1 MQLSNFDFELPEAL
15 IAQFPPE
22 VRGNS
27 RLLHVDGLN
36 CHDDHFSQL
45 IHYLR
50 PGDVLVFND
59 TRVLKARL
67 FGQKLSGGQVE
78 VLVERVLD
86 SQQVLAHVRAS
97 KSPKPGSR
105 LLLEGRWEAEM
116 VERQNELFRLRFT
129 GDTPVLD
136 ILDASGKLP
145 LPPYITRT
153 SDAPDDERYQT
164 VYARHQG
171 AVAAPTAGLH
181 FTDAQLDTLRGHGV
195 ELAFVTLHVG
205 AGTFQPVRVDNIA
218 DHCMHSEIYHVPDD
232 TVAAIAR
239 AHAQGR
245 QVMAVGTTS
254 LRALESAARTPVLG
268 PVTPDPTPP
277 VPAPAPAPEPAP
289 EPPAPTPAP
298 LPPAKRSINHSFAP
312 VRSMRAR
319 SICDDIPPSIAAMSV
334 SLAPA
339 ALNVSIILSRMGAK
353 ASAAAIG
360 PFVFHMAQYAPSAIE
375 A

>member
-1 MQLSNFDFELPEAL
+1 MQVSDFDYPLPDRL

-145 LPPYITRT
+145 LPPYITRQLEDQ
-153 SDAPDDERYQT
+153 SQYQT
-164 VYARHQG
+164 VYAKELG
-171 AVAAPTAGLH
+171 SAAAPTAGLH
-181 FTDAQLDTLRGHGV
+181 FTPELLDTIRAKGV
-195 ELAFVTLHVG
+195 NIVEVTLHVG
-205 AGTFQPVRVDNIA
+205 QQLDLDVALALLRGHFSVGVLLTLFPTPKKLRGQVQTGAPGHDHEDPPHAFTRCLLAHGLALQPP
-218 DHCMHSEIYHVPDD
+218 CG
-232 TVAAIAR
+232 AAKRQTTGRFSPSAR
-239 AHAQGR
+239 LWLPLSTPTQAPLASR
-245 QVMAVGTTS
+245 
-254 LRALESAARTPVLG
+254 LRASVL
-268 PVTPDPTPP
+268 P
-277 VPAPAPAPEPAP
+277 
-289 EPPAPTPAP
+289 
-298 LPPAKRSINHSFAP
+298 
-312 VRSMRAR
+312 
-319 SICDDIPPSIAAMSV
+319 
-334 SLAPA
+334 
-339 ALNVSIILSRMGAK
+339 
-353 ASAAAIG
+353 
-360 PFVFHMAQYAPSAIE
+360 
-375 A
+375 